1 MAPVVQADPLTAGRG
16 PASLNAATFKIWLDN
31 NAVGYIAIGKRSLHP
46 NAEYKLVSAGELG
59 YLSKIWA
66 NTDWTLFGVADPTP
80 IVPASAR
87 ITDADQSNMTI
98 EVSHPGTVPIRVR
111 WSKFLAADGPQH
123 SPGVTLRGDGYGW
136 TILTAPLA
144 GLYVPQG

>member
-66 NTDWTLFGVADPTP
+66 NTDWTLFRVADPTP

-98 EVSHPGTVPIRVR
+98 EVSHPGTVPIRCAGR
-111 WSKFLAADGPQH
+111 SS
-123 SPGVTLRGDGYGW
+123 SPPTGHNTHPESHCAVTA
-136 TILTAPLA
+136 TAGQSSPHR
-144 GLYVPQG
+144 